1 MTPLKLG
8 AHTSIAGGLT
18 RAFEEGEEIKADVI
32 QIFSKNQRQWIGKD
46 YSQKDLAAFHQKR
59 TASKIDA
66 VMIHTSYLINLASD
80 NPETLTKS
88 IDALVDE
95 LHRAHMLQIPFVV
108 LHPGSHLGKGE
119 AEGITAIAQ
128 NLRLV
133 FERAENDDVTVLLE
147 ITAGQGTNLGYRY
160 EHLRDIIDQCDYTQ
174 QTAVCLDTCHMFA
187 AGYDIRTPEAWD
199 NAITDFDKVIGLDKL
214 KGFHFNDSKHP
225 LGSKKDRHE
234 RIGQGDIGESGFRS
248 ILQDKRVNH
257 LPMILEVPGGLE
269 AYKAD
274 IELLRQLAKQPTH

>member
-1 MTPLKLG
+1 MTVLKLG
-8 AHTSIAGGLT
+8 AHTSIAGSLA
-18 RAFEEGEEIKADVI
+18 RAFEEGKEINADVI
-32 QIFSKNQRQWIGKD
+32 QIFSKNQRQWTAKPFNEE
-46 YSQKDLAAFHQKR
+46 DLTAFRQARAAV
-59 TASKIDA
+59 SIEP
-66 VMIHTSYLINLASD
+66 VMIHTSYLINLAATNTD
-80 NPETLTKS
+80 TLQKS

-95 LHRAHMLQIPFVV
+95 LQRAHVLQIPYVV
-108 LHPGSHLGKGE
+108 LHPGSHLGAGE
-119 AEGITAIAQ
+119 SEGIAAIAS
-128 NLRLV
+128 NLQKV
-133 FERAENDDVTVLLE
+133 FEQAEIEDVTVLLE

-160 EHLRDIIDQCDYTQ
+160 EHLRDIIEQCGYPR

-187 AGYDIRTPEAWD
+187 AGYDIRTPETWD
-199 NAITDFDKVIGLDKL
+199 NAITEFDKVIGLDKL

-274 IELLRQLAKQPTH
+274 IELLRQLAAQ

>member
-1 MTPLKLG
+1 MTSLKLG

-32 QIFSKNQRQWIGKD
+32 QIFSKNQRQWLGKA
-46 YSQKDLAAFHQKR
+46 YSEADLATYREKR
-59 TASKIDA
+59 AVSNIEP

-80 NPETLTKS
+80 NPDTLAKS

-95 LHRAHMLQIPFVV
+95 LQRAHVLQIPYVV
-108 LHPGSHLGKGE
+108 LHPGSHLGAGE
-119 AEGITAIAQ
+119 AEGIAAIAK
-128 NLRLV
+128 NLRIV
-133 FERAENDDVTVLLE
+133 FERAEIDDVTVLLE

-160 EHLRDIIDQCDYTQ
+160 EHLRDIIAQCHYPQ
-174 QTAVCLDTCHMFA
+174 QTAVCVDTCHMFA
-187 AGYDIRTPEAWD
+187 AGYDIRTPAAWD
-199 NAITDFDKVIGLDKL
+199 NAITEFDNVIGLGKL

-234 RIGQGDIGESGFRS
+234 RIGQGEIGETGFRN

-274 IELLRQLAKQPTH
+274 IELLRQLAAR